1 MSSISSIENSLYPQ
15 HIDTMFPIMP
25 MDTLPKEVAPIQTD
39 NREGGQDP
47 QSNPDYAAAKATISN
62 YYNVVKTDDSN
73 TDISS
78 NVTKSAKDLDNALMS
93 ALTNGMDAQTA
104 TNIQRAKAA
113 YMANVNIFNA
123 YNDTMKYSTFEIEA

>member
-15 HIDTMFPIMP
+15 QIDTMFPVMP
-25 MDTLPKEVAPIQTD
+25 MDTLPKEVEPIQAD
-39 NREGGQDP
+39 NRGGQNP
-47 QSNPDYAAAKATISN
+47 ESNPDYAAAKAAISN

-78 NVTKSAKDLDNALMS
+78 NVSKSAKDLDNALMS
-93 ALTNGMDAQTA
+93 ALSNGMDAQTA
-104 TNIQRAKAA
+104 ANIQRAKAA
-113 YMANVNIFNA
+113 YMANVNVFNA